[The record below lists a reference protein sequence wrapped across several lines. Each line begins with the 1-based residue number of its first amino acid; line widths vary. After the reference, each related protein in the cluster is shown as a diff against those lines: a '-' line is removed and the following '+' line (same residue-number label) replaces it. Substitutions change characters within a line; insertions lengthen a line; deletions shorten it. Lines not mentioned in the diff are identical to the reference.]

1 MRRRGLPDAMLRP
14 GDGTVWAWGHNTY
27 DQLSGGISTSL
38 PDTVYTPAQ
47 IEFGQ

>member
-1 MRRRGLPDAMLRP
+1 MLRP